1 MSGDVEYAKS
11 KGPVVHV
18 MRQIKDVVK
27 YLGVEVLEAIMDV
40 FQSPRALFQGVLQS
54 SLCE

>member
-27 YLGVEVLEAIMDV
+27 YLGVEGVGGNYGC